1 MKSKDPT
8 HIPLLENI
16 REFLKG
22 TIFAHPDDVKEAVKA
37 TTPKSKEVKKPK
49 GR

>member
-1 MKSKDPT
+1 MLD
-8 HIPLLENI
+8 IDIVAGVRN
-16 REFLKG
+16 FLKS

-37 TTPKSKEVKKPK
+37 TTPKKKEVKKPK